1 MGDMLVALLP
11 EIVGLAVTPAAI
23 IACLLLLG
31 SVRPYRN
38 VAVFGG
44 TVLVVYSVLGVVALV
59 IGNATGARSA
69 GPAGAGWV
77 SLVVGVLFLAV
88 GLVAATRRPA
98 PESAGRADAMPAWA
112 RKLSVPTVPVL
123 MGIAVVLALVNPNVA
138 ILVSGL
144 TTVVTSDVPLG
155 TQELGVLIL
164 VVASVLDYVIPTAL
178 YAAAGI
184 PGRRQLRDLRFW
196 LIRRD
201 RVIGAVVLLVFGVIF
216 TARGLSRLLA

>member
-1 MGDMLVALLP
+1 MGDMLVALVP

-31 SVRPYRN
+31 SVQPYRN

-44 TVLVVYSVLGVVALV
+44 TVLVVYAVLGVVALV
-59 IGNATGARSA
+59 VGSAAGARTA

-88 GLVAATRRPA
+88 GIVAAARRPA
-98 PESAGRADAMPAWA
+98 PEPAGRGEAMPAWA
-112 RKLSVPTVPVL
+112 RKLSVPTVPAL
-123 MGIAVVLALVNPNVA
+123 MGIAVVLAVVNPNVA
-138 ILVSGL
+138 ILLSGL

-155 TQELGVLIL
+155 TRELGVLVL
-164 VVASVLDYVIPTAL
+164 VVASVLDYVVPTVLFAV
-178 YAAAGI
+178 AGV
-184 PGRRQLRDLRFW
+184 PGRRQLRELRFW

-201 RVIGAVVLLVFGVIF
+201 RVIGAGVLLVFGVIF
-216 TARGLSRLLA
+216 TVRGLSRLLA